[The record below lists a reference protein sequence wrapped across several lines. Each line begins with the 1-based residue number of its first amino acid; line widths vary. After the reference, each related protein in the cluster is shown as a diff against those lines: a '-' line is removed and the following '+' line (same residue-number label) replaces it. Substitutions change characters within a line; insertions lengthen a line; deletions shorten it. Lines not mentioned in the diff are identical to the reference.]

1 MPNPAPSKMQSERAD
16 LTRARIL
23 EAAIG
28 EFSEHGLAGARTEQI
43 AEAAGVNKALLY
55 YYFQGKEALYAAAL
69 ELVADRVVQSSL
81 AVLES
86 KRSAGE
92 RMLQFALNH
101 FDRIHSQRAFQSL
114 MQQELMRLQRGEENA
129 LTPLVEK
136 VFRPMM
142 ERVSGLLS
150 EGMQSGELIQADG
163 WQIMYASLG
172 ANVFYFLSGPVIGIL
187 RGSDLYTRKALIERR
202 KAAVEFLGQAIFCD
216 RKHGARVAAHV
227 LANTPMPESGNFK
240 RTDFRHFEVKGK

>member
-1 MPNPAPSKMQSERAD
+1 MQTAIATKTQTERAD

-23 EAAIG
+23 DAAIG
-28 EFSEHGLAGARTEQI
+28 EFSENGLAGARTEQI

-69 ELVADRVVQSSL
+69 EKVAERVVSSGL
-81 AVLES
+81 AVLDS

-92 RMLQFALNH
+92 RLVHFALNH

-142 ERVSGLLS
+142 GRLKDLMA
-150 EGMQSGELIQADG
+150 EGMRSGELIRVET
-163 WQIMYASLG
+163 WQMMYAALG
-172 ANVFYFLSGPVIGIL
+172 ANVFYFLSGPVMGML
-187 RGSDLYTRKALIERR
+187 HGGDVFARKALMARR
-202 KAAVEFLGQAIFCD
+202 KAAVEYLGQAIFCD
-216 RKHGARVAAHV
+216 RRHGARVAARV
-227 LANTPMPESGNFK
+227 LAATPMPESWISK
-240 RTDFRHFEVKGK
+240 RIEVKAE